1 MLLSCGSHISI
12 HTPAKGVTLK
22 KDIRDELMFH
32 FNPHSREGSDQI
44 AKRVAHVQH
53 NFNPHSREGS
63 DDPSFT
69 FKISLMISIHTPAKG
84 VTSIEMLL
92 SCGSHI
98 SIHTPAKGVTLK
110 KDIRDELMFH
120 FNPHSREGSDLGH
133 LTEKDLK
140 EDFNPHSREGSDKA
154 EAVKAV
160 QTEDFNPHSRE
171 GSDVVPVCS
180 LCHIAN
186 NFNPHSREGSD

>member
-1 MLLSCGSHISI
+1 MCIVISIHTPAKGVTSNRKAGRLLCDISIHTPAKGVTSIEMLLSCGSHISI

-84 VTSIEMLL
+84 VTPELTQDDIYNNGFQS
-92 SCGSHI
+92 
-98 SIHTPAKGVTLK
+98 TLP
-110 KDIRDELMFH
+110 R
-120 FNPHSREGSDLGH
+120 RE
-133 LTEKDLK
+133 
-140 EDFNPHSREGSDKA
+140 
-154 EAVKAV
+154 
-160 QTEDFNPHSRE
+160 
-171 GSDVVPVCS
+171 
-180 LCHIAN
+180 
-186 NFNPHSREGSD
+186 